1 MPKIT
6 APLTDSTRKTPFT
19 WTQKCQ
25 QAFEQLKD
33 KLTHA
38 PLLVRADVTKPC
50 LVTTDAS
57 NTHVWGVLSQVAPDG
72 TNRAIGYFSR

>member
-1 MPKIT
+1 MYGFHRKHVPNYAEIT
-6 APLTDSTRKTPFT
+6 APLTDLTRKTSFT

-38 PLLVRADVTKPC
+38 PFI
-50 LVTTDAS
+50 S
-57 NTHVWGVLSQVAPDG
+57 ES
-72 TNRAIGYFSR
+72 